1 MADLNPEK
9 DLRPKRIIG
18 EVNLDY
24 VIRPMCLCYSAQLH
38 DKIMYC
44 KNMRIA
50 VCMRGAIA
58 KKNQFSKIN
67 SLYSDGDYVDYKKCY
82 RSIVKHLKPS
92 HQYDFFLQSW
102 NPELEKELVALYKP
116 VASSFEDNT
125 RYNDEISSLCVKE
138 DDFGG
143 ISQALAIKKSIMLKE
158 AYEKKHKIT
167 YDLVILYRYDVLLW
181 KNINIEKYDREK
193 IYVNAHDNS
202 NGDFHFIMNKENAN
216 QFKYLYD
223 SIKIGNRHIQHYWIK
238 HYVEKYMKKKLY
250 MDDIIPGIHQEVI
263 RKIDNHTRKGLRF
276 SKKNKST
283 KKVKSR

>member
-1 MADLNPEK
+1 
-9 DLRPKRIIG
+9 
-18 EVNLDY
+18 
-24 VIRPMCLCYSAQLH
+24 
-38 DKIMYC
+38 
-44 KNMRIA
+44 MRIA

-58 KKNQFSKIN
+58 KKESFFKKN

-82 RSIVKHLKPS
+82 RSTVKHLMQPP

-116 VASSFEDNT
+116 VACSFEDNT

-143 ISQALAIKKSIMLKE
+143 ISQALAIKKSIALKE

-193 IYVNAHDNS
+193 IYVNAHEKC
-202 NGDFHFIMNKENAN
+202 NGDFHFIMNNDNAN

-223 SIKIGNRHIQHYWIK
+223 SIQIGNRHGSHYWIK
-238 HYVEKYMKKKLY
+238 NYVEKYMKKKLY
-250 MDDIIPGIHQEVI
+250 MDDIIPGVHQEVI
-263 RKIDNHTRKGLRF
+263 RKIDNHTHKGLLRL
-276 SKKNKST
+276 SKKNM
-283 KKVKSR
+283 KKLTRKVNHDRMSLRIL